1 MMSKNKPKT
10 LSEAPEGALSGK
22 DGKYI
27 TRLEYICIM
36 LSRAGSQ
43 FGTTLTGTL
52 ATTFLLE
59 LYFGPFGVSATE
71 IASISAVQTT
81 LTMILGL
88 VMGVVTGYV
97 VQHWKTRFGRYRH

>member
-10 LSEAPEGALSGK
+10 LSEAPEGALSGN

-52 ATTFLLE
+52 QQPSFSSFTSV
-59 LYFGPFGVSATE
+59 PSV
-71 IASISAVQTT
+71 
-81 LTMILGL
+81 
-88 VMGVVTGYV
+88 
-97 VQHWKTRFGRYRH
+97 